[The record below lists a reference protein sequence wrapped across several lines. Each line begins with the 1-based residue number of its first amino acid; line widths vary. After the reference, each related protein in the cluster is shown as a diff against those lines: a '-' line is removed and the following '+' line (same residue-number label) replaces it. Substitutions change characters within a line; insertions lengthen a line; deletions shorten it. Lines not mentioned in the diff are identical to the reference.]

1 MLAKRVVVCLDVKS
15 DRVVKGVEFK
25 NHVDVGG
32 IVELA
37 QKYSEQGA
45 DELVLYD
52 ITASSE
58 NRRVSK
64 SWIEEIAKYVSIP
77 FCVAGGIRSV
87 KDAEEILNSGA
98 DKVSIN
104 SPALENPH
112 LITEIANEFGS
123 QAVVLGIDS
132 REEKGDYFVYQ
143 YTGSESSTTATN
155 KRTLDWIKQ
164 GEELGAGEI
173 VLNCMN
179 QDGRRQGF
187 DSKQLDL
194 ATQACQLPVIAS
206 GGAGSPQHFVDVF
219 SETNVSGALG
229 ASLFHIKNCPVSDVK
244 NAMLRAGL
252 PTRGGLL

>member
-77 FCVAGGIRSV
+77 F
-87 KDAEEILNSGA
+87 
-98 DKVSIN
+98 
-104 SPALENPH
+104 
-112 LITEIANEFGS
+112 
-123 QAVVLGIDS
+123 
-132 REEKGDYFVYQ
+132 
-143 YTGSESSTTATN
+143 
-155 KRTLDWIKQ
+155 
-164 GEELGAGEI
+164 
-173 VLNCMN
+173 
-179 QDGRRQGF
+179 
-187 DSKQLDL
+187 
-194 ATQACQLPVIAS
+194 
-206 GGAGSPQHFVDVF
+206 
-219 SETNVSGALG
+219 
-229 ASLFHIKNCPVSDVK
+229 
-244 NAMLRAGL
+244 
-252 PTRGGLL
+252 